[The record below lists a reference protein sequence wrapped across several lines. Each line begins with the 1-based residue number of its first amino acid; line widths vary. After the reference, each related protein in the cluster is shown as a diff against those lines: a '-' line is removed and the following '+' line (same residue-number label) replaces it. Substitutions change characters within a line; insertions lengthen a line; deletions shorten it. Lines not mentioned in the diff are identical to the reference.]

1 MRSSTRPHSLARD
14 ADDGSGGTAA
24 LPTILTR
31 GRVARWATLAVALIV
46 WFVPPPDALS
56 VQAWRLFAIFAATIL
71 AVVIGAFPILTAS
84 ILGLASAILTGVL
97 PTKVAYSAFANP
109 TIVLIIVAFLLAR
122 SVVKCGLGQR
132 LGYRAISLFGRS
144 TLGLSYAI
152 YVVDAVIAP
161 AFPSNTARSGV
172 LYPLVLSMAEAA
184 GVSPEREDRKRLAA
198 FLMFSG
204 MASLTLSSAL
214 WLTAMA
220 GNPLGAEIARK
231 YGLNIGF
238 GSWLVAASVP
248 TLLAMA
254 LMPYLLYKI

>member
-1 MRSSTRPHSLARD
+1 MRSSTQPRSLAREAD
-14 ADDGSGGTAA
+14 AAPGGKSGLT
-24 LPTILTR
+24 PFLTR
-31 GRVARWATLAVALIV
+31 GRVARWVTLAVALAL
-46 WFVPPPDALS
+46 WFVPPPGALS
-56 VQAWRLFAIFAATIL
+56 PQAWHLFAIFAVTIL

-84 ILGLASAILTGVL
+84 ILGLAAAILTGVL
-97 PTKVAYSAFANP
+97 PTDVAYTAFANP

-184 GVSPEREDRKRLAA
+184 GD
-198 FLMFSG
+198 
-204 MASLTLSSAL
+204 
-214 WLTAMA
+214 
-220 GNPLGAEIARK
+220 
-231 YGLNIGF
+231 
-238 GSWLVAASVP
+238 
-248 TLLAMA
+248 
-254 LMPYLLYKI
+254 

>member
-1 MRSSTRPHSLARD
+1 MRSSTQPHSLGRD
-14 ADDGSGGTAA
+14 ADAAPEGRSGLT
-24 LPTILTR
+24 TFLTR
-31 GRVARWATLAVALIV
+31 GRVARWVTLAVALII
-46 WFVPPPDALS
+46 WFVPPPEALG

-84 ILGLASAILTGVL
+84 VLGLASAILTGVL
-97 PTKVAYSAFANP
+97 PTKVAYSSFANP

-132 LGYRAISLFGRS
+132 LGFRAISLFGRS

-184 GVSPEREDRKRLAA
+184 GVSPDFIRLSIGLEDIEDILWD
-198 FLMFSG
+198 LEQ
-204 MASLTLSSAL
+204 AL
-214 WLTAMA
+214 
-220 GNPLGAEIARK
+220 N
-231 YGLNIGF
+231 
-238 GSWLVAASVP
+238 
-248 TLLAMA
+248 
-254 LMPYLLYKI
+254 